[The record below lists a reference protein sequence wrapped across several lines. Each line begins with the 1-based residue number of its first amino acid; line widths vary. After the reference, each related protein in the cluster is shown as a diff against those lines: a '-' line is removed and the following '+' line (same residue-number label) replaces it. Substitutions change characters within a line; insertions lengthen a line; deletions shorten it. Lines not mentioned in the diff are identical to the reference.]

1 MIKNPKTGKV
11 KAEMLDA
18 NTLMSRVGGGN
29 DQVNLVEMVQY
40 LKDSK
45 LARKVSG
52 FAEKTAEQLALK
64 GELEVQIPTSWLM
77 TESKSSR
84 SMTAR
89 HASIASFHLVE
100 AFLLSLT
107 DARDDGRVLI
117 SVEEGPTEKHVVLK
131 YILLNPA
138 ERFKEVVEQA
148 RCVVLAG
155 GTMTPVRYANRFLA

>member
-1 MIKNPKTGKV
+1 VASAVSQLQQYLNRFRTRLKPLHALWIRQTLSVLQGLAKISEGVITSSQIGKV

-64 GELEVQIPTSWLM
+64 GEFLSSLPSTHARKQSF
-77 TESKSSR
+77 TEHDSE
-84 SMTAR
+84 AR
-89 HASIASFHLVE
+89 FYCFFSPC
-100 AFLLSLT
+100 
-107 DARDDGRVLI
+107 G
-117 SVEEGPTEKHVVLK
+117 G
-131 YILLNPA
+131 
-138 ERFKEVVEQA
+138 
-148 RCVVLAG
+148 VLAIPHG
-155 GTMTPVRYANRFLA
+155 RPG